1 MQHKDIADAIANIS
15 SLLEAAMRGE
25 EVVILKDNH
34 PVVKLMPISPEQ
46 KRWPAKAG
54 SAIGLVTLSAD
65 FEEPIADFDSYEAA
79 LSSQFTEG
87 REIAESNFSDYLPN
101 LEAYEERLARG
112 EIQW

>member
-15 SLLEAAMRGE
+15 SLLEAAMGGE

-34 PVVKLMPISPEQ
+34 PIVKLMPYKQ
-46 KRWPAKAG
+46 GRQAG
-54 SAIGLVTLSAD
+54 SAKGLVTLSAD
-65 FEEPIADFDSYEAA
+65 FEEPIADFDGYEAA
-79 LSSQFTEG
+79 LWSQFTEG